1 MGRLRYSNELISH
14 SAQACGG
21 LPQRPSSNSAQRY
34 ARSPRSH
41 LEAVSRHAP
50 GVASVRACSCGA
62 INQSPGTSVPLV
74 LAWPPAGVCP
84 GRIKLTCLAT
94 V

>member
-1 MGRLRYSNELISH
+1 MGSLIHSNELMPY

-21 LPQRPSSNSAQRY
+21 LP
-34 ARSPRSH
+34 
-41 LEAVSRHAP
+41 HAL
-50 GVASVRACSCGA
+50 GVTSVRACSSGG

-74 LAWPPAGVCP
+74 LAWPPAGVRP